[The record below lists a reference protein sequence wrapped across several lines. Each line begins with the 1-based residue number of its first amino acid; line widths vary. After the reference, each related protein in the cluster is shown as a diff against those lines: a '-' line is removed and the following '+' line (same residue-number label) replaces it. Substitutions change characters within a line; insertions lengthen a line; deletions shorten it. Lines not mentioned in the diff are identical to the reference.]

1 MAVLQS
7 GVPLSSPSP
16 TDWVVVDI
24 EGDVDQPGLVRL
36 PLGSRVADA
45 ISAAGGL
52 RTKGELGQINLAERL
67 DDGQLIVVGAVA
79 LDGGV
84 WLRHTVEGLKSG
96 AAKVLFTL
104 ERDAVPGVEA
114 PTIYAFV
121 KTDEQRQILDLVY
134 SQTTFGRPF
143 MMAAEVPRERV
154 EALRTA
160 FDATMRDPAF
170 LEEAGKIKLD
180 IRPLPGAE
188 VQALITK
195 VFSTPP
201 EVVEKAKRAMTQ
213 R

>member
-1 MAVLQS
+1 MPVLLNNALGAKFKIVSGYQGTRNIVMA
-7 GVPLSSPSP
+7 
-16 TDWVVVDI
+16 I
-24 EGDVDQPGLVRL
+24 E
-36 PLGSRVADA
+36 
-45 ISAAGGL
+45 
-52 RTKGELGQINLAERL
+52 KGEVQGQCGTGWSSINTLHPDWFKNGHARVLAYEGPNTSA
-67 DDGQLIVVGAVA
+67 DLIAM
-79 LDGGV
+79 
-84 WLRHTVEGLKSG
+84 
-96 AAKVLFTL
+96 KVPSTL
-104 ERDAVPGVEA
+104 E
-114 PTIYAFV
+114 FV

-154 EALRTA
+154 ESLRTA